1 MLNPLQKQSVQ
12 AIVNI
17 FETGKVR
24 GEYGQVTLLK
34 GDSGNLTYGR
44 SQTTLSSG
52 NLHLLIKAYCE
63 APNAAFAP
71 PLQPYLSRLQLV
83 DLSLNDDGRLK
94 DLLRAAGD
102 DPVMVETQDRFFDR
116 VYWEPAEK
124 SAAFIGSETAL
135 GMAAIYDSRIHGSW
149 HAMRDRTNARAGTLK
164 SIGEQNWMQ
173 SYVKVRKDWLA
184 NASAL
189 LRKTVYR
196 MDALGALMG
205 AGQWALDLP
214 FHVRGVAIDAAA
226 LSHEAPVRASAE
238 LVETRLLRLRQP
250 FMQGED
256 VRALQAALAGR
267 DVPVETDGIF
277 GPATEDAVRRFQQR
291 SKMTA
296 DGIAGP
302 ATLAALG
309 IGV

>member
-1 MLNPLQKQSVQ
+1 MLTPLQKQSVQ

-71 PLQPYLSRLQLV
+71 PLQPYLSRLQLI
-83 DLSLNDDGRLK
+83 DLSLNDDGRFK

-102 DPVMVETQDRFFDR
+102 DPAMVETQDSFFDR
-116 VYWEPAEK
+116 VYWEPAAA
-124 SAAFIGSETAL
+124 SAAFIGSATAL
-135 GMAAIYDSRIHGSW
+135 GMAVIYDSRIHGSW
-149 HAMRDRTNARAGTLK
+149 HAMRDRTNAGPGTLQAL
-164 SIGEQNWMQ
+164 GEERWMRE
-173 SYVKVRKDWLA
+173 YIRIRKDWLTG
-184 NASAL
+184 ASDL

-196 MDALGALMG
+196 MDALGALIE

-214 FHVRGVAIDAAA
+214 FQVRGMTIDAAA

-256 VRALQAALAGR
+256 VRALQVALAGR
-267 DVPVETDGIF
+267 DVPAETDGIF
-277 GPATEDAVRRFQQR
+277 GPATESAVRQFQQR